1 MGEFV
6 PWKNVYSIGIQVV
19 DEQHKHLLKL
29 TNDLYRA
36 CSEDGGDV
44 IVDRF
49 KATAQAAVE
58 YVEVHFST
66 EEKLME
72 RTNYPDMAA
81 HVLEHKNFVHQVLEN
96 VRDFENGKHYAPNA
110 FVRFLK
116 DWILEHIALVDK
128 KFGSYLVQMRKEGK
142 LHA

>member
-6 PWKNVYSIGIQVV
+6 TWKDMYSVGVQVI
-19 DEQHKHLLKL
+19 DEQHKQLLKL

-36 CSEDGGDV
+36 CSEDEGD
-44 IVDRF
+44 IIKDRF
-49 KATAQAAVE
+49 KITIQAAVE

-72 RTNYPDMAA
+72 RTAYPDIAA
-81 HVLEHKNFVHQVLEN
+81 HIHEHKTFVHQVLEN
-96 VRDFENGKHYAPNA
+96 VKDFENGKLYAPNA
-110 FVRFLK
+110 FVRFLR